1 MSTLEKAI
9 EIAALAH
16 TGQKDK
22 AGENY
27 FLHPIR
33 VMLHLNNEEEK
44 ITGVLHD
51 VIEDSNYTLEDL
63 RRLGFSEKILSAL
76 DALTKKPG
84 ESRLEAAHRAAQ
96 NPLARIVKL
105 ADNAENS
112 DLSRIKNPTPK
123 DFDRLEEYKKVRE
136 ILMNTSK

>member
-1 MSTLEKAI
+1 MSTIEKTI

-27 FLHPIR
+27 ILHPIR
-33 VMLHLNNEEEK
+33 VMLRLNNEEEK